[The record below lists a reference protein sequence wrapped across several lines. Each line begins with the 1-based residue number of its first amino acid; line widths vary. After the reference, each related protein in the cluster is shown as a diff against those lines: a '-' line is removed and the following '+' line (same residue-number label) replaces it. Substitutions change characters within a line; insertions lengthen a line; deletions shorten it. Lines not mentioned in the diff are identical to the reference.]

1 MRKIL
6 FLAAALCLFSMAAFA
21 QKSSY
26 AGTWTLDM
34 AKSTMDERMRA
45 RIESITMTVAQT
57 ETELKVSTATRQAP
71 PPADA
76 PVRQAAPGRG
86 DATTTYDLSGRET
99 TVDIE
104 GPTGKRPQT
113 LKAAAASGK
122 LSLSRS
128 MTFSTPNGDMTQVTK
143 ETWELSDDGRTLTVN
158 REQSSPR
165 GSNTSTLVFTKS

>member
-21 QKSSY
+21 QKSNF

-34 AKSTMDERMRA
+34 AKSTMDERMRS
-45 RIESITMTVAQT
+45 RIQSITMTVAQT
-57 ETELKVSTATRQAP
+57 DTELKVTTATKQQA

-76 PVRQAAPGRG
+76 PARPAGSGRG
-86 DATTTYDLSGRET
+86 ETTTTYDLSGRET
-99 TVDIE
+99 TVDVE
-104 GPTGKRPQT
+104 GPNGKRPQA
-113 LKAAAASGK
+113 LKATAAGGK

-128 MTFSTPNGDMTQVTK
+128 MTFNTPNGDMTQTTK
-143 ETWELSDDGRTLTVN
+143 DTWELSADGRTLTVN

-165 GSNTSTLVFTKS
+165 GSNTSTLVFSKS